1 MPTHTYSS
9 RLGAID
15 DAQLAAVV
23 ARHGLGRFLRAAPIA
38 GGLFGQNLF
47 LHTTAGEFVL
57 RGAPHWVDGAPNDAW
72 QFGKEAFFAER
83 LHEHTDVPSPWPQWR
98 DRDADLFGWPYVIMP
113 RLPGLCLNDRA
124 IAPRGRAGATAPL
137 PSEDRQGIARALG
150 VGLARLQRLRSPVAG
165 DIDATGRFAAWP
177 HGHAGHLAD
186 DLLLMADVAAAN
198 DAFGARDR
206 AWLLDAIDAGIS
218 AGSVAG
224 RRYEAEAGAVFVHAD
239 YKLDNL
245 VLARVPSTAHGP
257 PSRGADGHAAT
268 WSVCGVFDLHTAC
281 FGLPLL
287 DLCRAACTW
296 LDLEP
301 ACARVFVQS
310 WQAASGRHAIDR
322 DTLRLCLLNE
332 RMKIWAYFT
341 QPGHRNAFAARIPHA
356 TDFVRFVE
364 PYLAG
369 LLEIA
374 ASTAAPSAAPTD
386 A

>member
-1 MPTHTYSS
+1 MATRTYSS

-15 DAQLAAVV
+15 DAQLAAAV
-23 ARHGLGRFLRAAPIA
+23 ARHGLGQFLRAAPIA

-83 LHEHTDVPSPWPQWR
+83 LHAHTDVPSPWPQWR
-98 DRDADLFGWPYVIMP
+98 DRDDDLFGWPYVIMR
-113 RLPGLCLNDRA
+113 RLRGLCLHDRA
-124 IAPRGRAGATAPL
+124 IAPRATHPEAAL
-137 PSEDRQGIARALG
+137 PSRADRQGIARALG
-150 VGLARLQRLRSPVAG
+150 IGLARLQRLRSPVAG
-165 DIDATGRFAAWP
+165 DVDVRGEFAAWP
-177 HGHAGHLAD
+177 RGHAGYLAD
-186 DLLLMADVAAAN
+186 DLLQMADAATAN
-198 DAFGARDR
+198 GAFGARER
-206 AWLLDAIDAGIS
+206 AWLVDAIAAGT
-218 AGSVAG
+218 AGGARQPGAV
-224 RRYEAEAGAVFVHAD
+224 GAVFVHAD

-245 VLARVPSTAHGP
+245 VLVRTPRGHDP
-257 PSRGADGHAAT
+257 RGAHAAVGEADEA

-287 DLCRAACTW
+287 DLCRTACTW

-301 ACARVFVQS
+301 AFARTFVQA
-310 WQAASGRHAIDR
+310 WQAASGTPVIDAA
-322 DTLRLCLLNE
+322 TLRLCLLNE
-332 RMKIWAYFT
+332 RMKIWEYFT
-341 QPGHRNAFAARIPHA
+341 RPEQRAAFAAQVPHA

-369 LLEIA
+369 MREI
-374 ASTAAPSAAPTD
+374 AAPSATPAEAPTG